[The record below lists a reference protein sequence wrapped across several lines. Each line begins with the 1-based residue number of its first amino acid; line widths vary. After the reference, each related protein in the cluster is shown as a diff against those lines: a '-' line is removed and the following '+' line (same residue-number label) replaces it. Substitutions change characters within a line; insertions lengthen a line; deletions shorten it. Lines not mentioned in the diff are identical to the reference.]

1 MVRGRYRVSLREH
14 LGGGGEGGVYRHS
27 IYFTYDNVTK
37 SYLTDTHAF
46 LV

>member
-1 MVRGRYRVSLREH
+1 MVRGRYRVSLRER
-14 LGGGGEGGVYRHS
+14 LGGGGGVYRHS